1 MSHVLR
7 EIVERTRRDL
17 LEAPIDES
25 AVRAAA
31 SAVAE
36 RRAPHRFAEAI
47 RGDGR
52 PRIIAEIKAASPSAG
67 VIVAD
72 PDVASIARAYADGG
86 AAAIS
91 VVTEPHFF
99 RGARAWLASASDAS
113 GRPVIMK
120 DFIVSGA
127 QVLRGIAAGAD
138 AVLLLASVLE
148 SVELREYIALAAE
161 FGCDALVEVHDEVE
175 LAKATDAGAAIVG
188 VNNRNLRDFTVD
200 LATAERLEAAIPAGI
215 TRVAESGIRTSAD
228 IERLRRSGFHAFL
241 VGESLLRADDRT
253 DAVRRLSS

>member
-1 MSHVLR
+1 MNDLLR
-7 EIVERTRRDL
+7 QIVERTRHDL
-17 LEAPIDES
+17 LTVPIDER

-31 SAVAE
+31 TDVAAG
-36 RRAPHRFAEAI
+36 RAPRRFSNAI
-47 RGDGR
+47 RGNGN
-52 PRIIAEIKAASPSAG
+52 PNIIAEIKASSPSAG

-72 PDVASIARAYADGG
+72 PDVASIARAYAAGG

-99 RGARAWLASASDAS
+99 RGSRAWLASAGAAAK
-113 GRPVIMK
+113 RPVLMK

-127 QVLRGIAAGAD
+127 QVLRGIAEGAD

-148 SVELREYIALAAE
+148 SAELREYIALAAE
-161 FGCDALVEVHDEVE
+161 FGCDALVEVHDEPE
-175 LAKATDAGAAIVG
+175 LAKAIGAGALIIG

-200 LATAERLEAAIPAGI
+200 LGTAERLAPTIPAGI

-228 IERLRRSGFHAFL
+228 IGRLRRSGFHAFL
-241 VGESLLRADDRT
+241 VGEALLRADDRA
-253 DAVRRLSS
+253 DAVRRLAS